1 MKSVN
6 AASLLI
12 CQKFLAWSE
21 ENVSV
26 RGNGIASVA
35 AIAKTQ
41 HNHSISRKPGGE
53 SGVKSGVDCCLLIT
67 PDSSDTA
74 S

>member
-12 CQKFLAWSE
+12 CQKFLAWLE

-26 RGNGIASVA
+26 RGNGIASA
-35 AIAKTQ
+35 GAMAKTQ
-41 HNHSISRKPGGE
+41 HDYCNSRETNQTMWRKL
-53 SGVKSGVDCCLLIT
+53 S
-67 PDSSDTA
+67 
-74 S
+74 